1 MKIFCSIR
9 KLMVDYSEID
19 GSTQTQKEKKVNKTK
34 IDNSFTNQFKT
45 KRRKIVIISLSH
57 PKIELN

>member
-1 MKIFCSIR
+1 
-9 KLMVDYSEID
+9 MVDYSEID